1 MTENQ
6 TQQNS
11 PATAQGTLQLDS
23 GVSPAASQTASNTP
37 PAPDRPAWVS
47 DEFYDPQRGV
57 KLDELGNKF
66 KELDAYKRQQDEILA
81 QRKADM
87 PENPDGYGSLPD
99 GTKLPEG
106 FTVDPENPMWKFLQK
121 VSHEKGLTKKEYA
134 DLAQG
139 YINHAAEAHKA
150 LATKINSEKQELFR
164 HLGDNGSQR
173 IDALGNWFKQTF
185 GEKVGYQMSQTL
197 FTPDIV
203 KAMEAMQ
210 RSLTSQ
216 GTVSFNGMGRDGA
229 GGGDIEG
236 WDKMTFEQRW
246 NARSQQDRRA
256 N

>member
-1 MTENQ
+1 MTENL
-6 TQQNS
+6 TQPNS
-11 PATAQGTLQLDS
+11 PEPAQGTFQLDNAALS
-23 GVSPAASQTASNTP
+23 GVSPATNNAP
-37 PAPDRPAWVS
+37 PAPERPSWVS
-47 DEFYDPQRGV
+47 DEYYDPQRGV
-57 KLDELGNKF
+57 KLDAIGSKF
-66 KELDAYKRQQDEILA
+66 KELEAFKKQQDELA
-81 QRKADM
+81 ASRRAEM
-87 PENPDGYGSLPD
+87 PETPDGYGALPE

-106 FTVDPENPMWKFLQK
+106 FTVDTENPMWKFLQK

-139 YINHAAEAHKA
+139 YINHAAEAQKSFA
-150 LATKINSEKQELFR
+150 AKVDGETKELFKQ
-164 HLGDNGSQR
+164 LGDNGSQR
-173 IDALGNWFKQTF
+173 IDALGNWFRQSF
-185 GEKVGYQMSQTL
+185 GDKVGYQLSQTL

-210 RSLTSQ
+210 KSLTSQ

>member
-11 PATAQGTLQLDS
+11 PAIAQGTLQLDS

-37 PAPDRPAWVS
+37 PAPERPAWVS

-66 KELDAYKRQQDEILA
+66 RELDTYKRQQDEISA

-87 PENPDGYGSLPD
+87 PESPDGYGQISND
-99 GTKLPEG
+99 AKLPEG
-106 FTVDPENPMWKFLQK
+106 FTVDYDNPMWKFLQK
-121 VSHEKGLTKKEYA
+121 VSHEKGLTKKEYSE
-134 DLAQG
+134 LAQG

-150 LATKINSEKQELFR
+150 LASKINSEKQELFR
-164 HLGDNGSQR
+164 QLGDNGSQR

-203 KAMEAMQ
+203 KAMETMQ
-210 RSLTSQ
+210 KSLTSQ

-246 NARSQQDRRA
+246 NSRSQQDRRA